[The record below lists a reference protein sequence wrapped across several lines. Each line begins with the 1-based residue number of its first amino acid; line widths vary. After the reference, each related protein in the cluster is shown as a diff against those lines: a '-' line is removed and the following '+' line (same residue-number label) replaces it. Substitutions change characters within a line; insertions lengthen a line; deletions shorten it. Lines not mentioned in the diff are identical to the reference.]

1 MKGLRSNSKSLQK
14 PRPGD
19 PSVPRRSNCFPKDT
33 SLGNM
38 WLSHLLSV
46 GVKPTGSTQHFSY
59 QRHTLLFMLC
69 CMNWHEPGCPL
80 PISFCWI
87 HVRKTECAV
96 SQLVFH
102 GNIHDECGSTLQLY
116 TWAGEKC
123 HRSLL
128 AWIFNVHEMTQM
140 CWRHKAPSVLNAAA
154 VGIK

>member
-19 PSVPRRSNCFPKDT
+19 PSVPSRSNWK
-33 SLGNM
+33 
-38 WLSHLLSV
+38 LLPQRHES
-46 GVKPTGSTQHFSY
+46 GQPTGSTQHFSY
-59 QRHTLLFMLC
+59 RRHTLLLMLC
-69 CMNWHEPGCPL
+69 CMNWHEPGRPL
-80 PISFCWI
+80 PISFRWI

-96 SQLVFH
+96 SQLMFH

-116 TWAGEKC
+116 TWAVEKC
-123 HRSLL
+123 HSSRL